1 MATHER
7 RVVFFDLDG
16 TLHQQDMFGSFLRYL
31 LRRQPLNALLVLPLL
46 PIIAIVDSICQC
58 NTPFNFLCCK
68 CSSHSK
74 NLRNPMFSHNCC
86 VDQLNLQ
93 LRYKGRAAR
102 WPMSLLLWGCTF
114 GHSEARLQTLQADFV
129 RWFRDNVTAFPLV
142 QERLT
147 TYLLS
152 SDADI
157 WLITGSP
164 QPLVEAV
171 YFDTPWL
178 PRVNLIASQI
188 QRGYGGWVLTM
199 RCLGHE
205 KVAQLERKI
214 GTPLRLYSG
223 YSDSNQ
229 DNPLLYFCQHRW
241 RVTPRGELQQLE

>member
-1 MATHER
+1 MVNHER

-16 TLHQQDMFGSFLRYL
+16 TLHQQDMFGTFMRYL

-46 PIIAIVDSICQC
+46 PVIGIALLI
-58 NTPFNFLCCK
+58 
-68 CSSHSK
+68 
-74 NLRNPMFSHNCC
+74 
-86 VDQLNLQ
+86 
-93 LRYKGRAAR
+93 KGRAAR

-114 GHSEARLQTLQADFV
+114 GHSEARLMQLQQDFAL
-129 RWFRDNVTAFPLV
+129 RFREHVIAFPVV

-147 TYLLS
+147 TYLNAN
-152 SDADI
+152 DADI

-164 QPLVEAV
+164 QPLVEQV

-178 PRVNLIASQI
+178 PRVNLIATQTG
-188 QRGYGGWVLTM
+188 RAYGGWVLTM

-205 KVAQLERKI
+205 KVVQLEKKI

-223 YSDSNQ
+223 YSDSKQ

-241 RVTPRGELQQLE
+241 RVTPSGELQQLE

>member
-1 MATHER
+1 MATTER

-16 TLHQQDMFGSFLRYL
+16 TLHQQDMFGTFLRYL
-31 LRRQPLNALLVLPLL
+31 LRHHPLNALLVLPLL
-46 PIIAIVDSICQC
+46 PVIIGGLLI
-58 NTPFNFLCCK
+58 
-68 CSSHSK
+68 
-74 NLRNPMFSHNCC
+74 
-86 VDQLNLQ
+86 
-93 LRYKGRAAR
+93 KGRAAR

-114 GHSEARLQTLQADFV
+114 GHSERHLLALQQKFV
-129 RWFRDNVTAFPLV
+129 AWFRGHVTAFPVV
-142 QERLT
+142 QARLT
-147 TYLLS
+147 NYLAAA
-152 SDADI
+152 DADI

-164 QPLVEAV
+164 QSLVEQV

-188 QRGYGGWVLTM
+188 KRRNGGWVLTM

-223 YSDSNQ
+223 YSDSKQ

>member
-46 PIIAIVDSICQC
+46 PIIAIALLI
-58 NTPFNFLCCK
+58 
-68 CSSHSK
+68 
-74 NLRNPMFSHNCC
+74 
-86 VDQLNLQ
+86 
-93 LRYKGRAAR
+93 KGRAAR

-114 GHSEARLQTLQADFV
+114 GHNEARLQALQADFV

-164 QPLVEAV
+164 QR
-171 YFDTPWL
+171 WL
-178 PRVNLIASQI
+178 KRFISIRPGCRGLILSPVRFSVAMVV
-188 QRGYGGWVLTM
+188 GY
-199 RCLGHE
+199 
-205 KVAQLERKI
+205 
-214 GTPLRLYSG
+214 
-223 YSDSNQ
+223 
-229 DNPLLYFCQHRW
+229 
-241 RVTPRGELQQLE
+241 

>member
-16 TLHQQDMFGSFLRYL
+16 TLHQQDMFGSFF
-31 LRRQPLNALLVLPLL
+31 ALFTASPTAECVACP
-46 PIIAIVDSICQC
+46 AVVADH
-58 NTPFNFLCCK
+58 
-68 CSSHSK
+68 SH
-74 NLRNPMFSHNCC
+74 C
-86 VDQLNLQ
+86 VIDKRPCGTLADESASV
-93 LRYKGRAAR
+93 G
-102 WPMSLLLWGCTF
+102 MHF
-114 GHSEARLQTLQADFV
+114 GHNEARLQALQADFV

-178 PRVNLIASQI
+178 PRINLIASQI

-229 DNPLLYFCQHRW
+229 DTPLLYFCQHRW

>member
-1 MATHER
+1 MEHCISR
-7 RVVFFDLDG
+7 ICSVVF
-16 TLHQQDMFGSFLRYL
+16 TLFTAS
-31 LRRQPLNALLVLPLL
+31 PTAECV
-46 PIIAIVDSICQC
+46 
-58 NTPFNFLCCK
+58 T
-68 CSSHSK
+68 CSAVVADHSH
-74 NLRNPMFSHNCC
+74 C
-86 VDQLNLQ
+86 VID
-93 LRYKGRAAR
+93 KGRAAR

-114 GHSEARLQTLQADFV
+114 GHNEARLQALQADFV

-171 YFDTPWL
+171 YFDTPRL

>member
-1 MATHER
+1 MEHCIA
-7 RVVFFDLDG
+7 
-16 TLHQQDMFGSFLRYL
+16 QDMFGSFLRYL

-46 PIIAIVDSICQC
+46 PIIAIALLI
-58 NTPFNFLCCK
+58 
-68 CSSHSK
+68 
-74 NLRNPMFSHNCC
+74 
-86 VDQLNLQ
+86 
-93 LRYKGRAAR
+93 KGRAAR
-102 WPMSLLLWGCTF
+102 WPMSLLLSGGGRFLVTAKHVYRRCRPISCAGFATMLPPF
-114 GHSEARLQTLQADFV
+114 
-129 RWFRDNVTAFPLV
+129 RWFRAIN
-142 QERLT
+142 RL
-147 TYLLS
+147 LLS

>member
-1 MATHER
+1 MIYLLGYVVAKINQDVSVQRSMVWQLTS
-7 RVVFFDLDG
+7 VVFFDLDG

-46 PIIAIVDSICQC
+46 PIIAIALLI
-58 NTPFNFLCCK
+58 
-68 CSSHSK
+68 
-74 NLRNPMFSHNCC
+74 
-86 VDQLNLQ
+86 
-93 LRYKGRAAR
+93 KGRAAR